1 MTCSFYRLIWL
12 LPAAFA
18 VHVIEEY
25 LTGYPAYAG
34 AVSGYPMG
42 LPTFLGSNI
51 LFILIML
58 LLTRWAAM
66 TRKPNAIF
74 WMLAW
79 AAGNL
84 FWNFV
89 YHLASVPAF
98 DRHSPGLITGAL
110 IYLPLSL
117 AVWQAALA
125 EKVVRPAT
133 LIGAIAAGGIFMGL
147 VAAVGIFHLG
157 GVGA

>member
-1 MTCSFYRLIWL
+1 MTWSFYRLIWL

-25 LTGYPAYAG
+25 LTGYPAYAE

-42 LPTFLGSNI
+42 LATFLGSNI
-51 LFILIML
+51 LFILIMA
-58 LLTRWAAM
+58 LLTRWAAV

-98 DRHSPGLITGAL
+98 DRNSPGLITGAL

-117 AVWQAALA
+117 AVWQAALT
-125 EKVVRPAT
+125 EKIVRPAA
-133 LIGAIAAGGIFMGL
+133 LIGAVIAGGAFMGL
-147 VAAVGIFHLG
+147 VAAVGIFHVG